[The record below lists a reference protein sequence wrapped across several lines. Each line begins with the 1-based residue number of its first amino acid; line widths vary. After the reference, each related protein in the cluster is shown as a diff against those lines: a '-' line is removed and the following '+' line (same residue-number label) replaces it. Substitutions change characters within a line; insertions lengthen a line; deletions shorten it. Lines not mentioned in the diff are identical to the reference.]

1 MLRLRV
7 KNLLPILP
15 LNKFNT
21 FTPNHAHLCP
31 NRERLLLPLQMQL
44 FGMYIKFA
52 MFSKKIE
59 VHSLSISEF
68 IDSRR
73 HGYLNTLNVL
83 FLLKCPIS
91 ENQSGV
97 NVLVNYQFYIKVK

>member
-7 KNLLPILP
+7 KNLLSILP

-21 FTPNHAHLCP
+21 FSPNHAYLGP

-44 FGMYIKFA
+44 FGMYIKFE

-59 VHSLSISEF
+59 LHSLSI
-68 IDSRR
+68 
-73 HGYLNTLNVL
+73 T
-83 FLLKCPIS
+83 
-91 ENQSGV
+91 
-97 NVLVNYQFYIKVK
+97 